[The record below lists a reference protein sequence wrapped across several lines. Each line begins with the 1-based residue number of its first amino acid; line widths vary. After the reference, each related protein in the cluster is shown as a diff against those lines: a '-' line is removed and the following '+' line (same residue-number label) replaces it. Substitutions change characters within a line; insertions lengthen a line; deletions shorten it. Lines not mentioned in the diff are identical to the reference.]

1 MTNRSDDRSDITKE
15 ILEDCLKRGLSQM
28 EIAIELDASQA
39 TIHKKIKKYGLKLEH
54 PVKKYDE
61 EQMIRYLRQGLT
73 MREIGERL
81 GVHYAT
87 VSKWIK
93 EYDLDKYR
101 PPRTH
106 KSNVYECRTCIYR
119 ERNGGTSGK
128 CNYLTM
134 TGHSRNMGQPEE
146 KCSKYVKGKRGR
158 KSGKRKV

>member
-101 PPRTH
+101 PPRPH
-106 KSNVYECRTCIYR
+106 KA
-119 ERNGGTSGK
+119 
-128 CNYLTM
+128 TM
-134 TGHSRNMGQPEE
+134 DPQLHPRILKQ
-146 KCSKYVKGKRGR
+146 KFLVC
-158 KSGKRKV
+158 

>member
-93 EYDLDKYR
+93 EHDLDKYR
-101 PPRTH
+101 PPRPH

-119 ERNGGTSGK
+119 ERNGGG
-128 CNYLTM
+128 YI
-134 TGHSRNMGQPEE
+134 R
-146 KCSKYVKGKRGR
+146 
-158 KSGKRKV
+158 